1 MKALQIQ
8 VDESFYPALLEVL
21 KNLPAN
27 KIKIIE
33 DEKPTELSFEQA
45 VEHTLDKN
53 EELYKRL
60 S

>member
-1 MKALQIQ
+1 MKALHIQ

-21 KNLPAN
+21 KSLPAN
-27 KIKIIE
+27 KIIIIE
-33 DEKPTELSFEQA
+33 DEKPATLSFEQA
-45 VEHTLDKN
+45 MDYTLDKN